1 MKKIM
6 ISLMM
11 VVAVTTTSFAKSNN
25 TDVENTVK
33 SVAEQVKQAPSGT
46 VYGVV
51 ENTMHHIIIA
61 TPFGKYTIEK
71 KDGGVSFM
79 GISAKL
85 VSSKNGVYKVKT
97 SLGNFTV
104 NRRHSR
110 QKPRS
115 YHAHQAV
122 PRGTRDGELVNK
134 RRATRDHEA
143 GNECPNREPQFG
155 QYKKS

>member
-1 MKKIM
+1 M
-6 ISLMM
+6 
-11 VVAVTTTSFAKSNN
+11 ANA
-25 TDVENTVK
+25 VK

-79 GISAKL
+79 GISANL

-104 NRRHSR
+104 NRSILVKNRVPTMPI
-110 QKPRS
+110 KRS
-115 YHAHQAV
+115 L
-122 PRGTRDGELVNK
+122 GEHVM
-134 RRATRDHEA
+134 
-143 GNECPNREPQFG
+143 G
-155 QYKKS
+155 SW

>member
-11 VVAVTTTSFAKSNN
+11 IVAAATTSFAKSNN
-25 TDVENTVK
+25 TDVANAVK

-51 ENTMHHIIIA
+51 ENTKHHIVVN

-79 GISAKL
+79 GMSAKL
-85 VSSKNGVYKVKT
+85 VSAKNGVYQVKS
-97 SLGNFTV
+97 SLGNFSV
-104 NRRHSR
+104 S
-110 QKPRS
+110 
-115 YHAHQAV
+115 
-122 PRGTRDGELVNK
+122 DGEKINWYDLGLIFLRYFLLSK
-134 RRATRDHEA
+134 REYSGLYDR
-143 GNECPNREPQFG
+143 
-155 QYKKS
+155 

>member
-25 TDVENTVK
+25 TDVANAVK

-51 ENTMHHIIIA
+51 ENTKRHIVVK

-85 VSSKNGVYKVKT
+85 VSAKNGVYQVKS
-97 SLGNFTV
+97 SLGNFSV
-104 NRRHSR
+104 NTR
-110 QKPRS
+110 K
-115 YHAHQAV
+115 
-122 PRGTRDGELVNK
+122 GTI
-134 RRATRDHEA
+134 T
-143 GNECPNREPQFG
+143 
-155 QYKKS
+155 KK

>member
-25 TDVENTVK
+25 TDVANAVK

-51 ENTMHHIIIA
+51 ENTKHHIVVN

-85 VSSKNGVYKVKT
+85 VSAKNGVYQVKS
-97 SLGNFTV
+97 SLGNFSV
-104 NRRHSR
+104 NTR
-110 QKPRS
+110 K
-115 YHAHQAV
+115 
-122 PRGTRDGELVNK
+122 GTITK
-134 RRATRDHEA
+134 R
-143 GNECPNREPQFG
+143 
-155 QYKKS
+155 

>member
-25 TDVENTVK
+25 TDVANAVK

-51 ENTMHHIIIA
+51 ENTKHHIVVN

-79 GISAKL
+79 GMSAKL
-85 VSSKNGVYKVKT
+85 VSAKNGVYQVKS
-97 SLGNFTV
+97 SLGNFSV
-104 NRRHSR
+104 N
-110 QKPRS
+110 
-115 YHAHQAV
+115 
-122 PRGTRDGELVNK
+122 TRK
-134 RRATRDHEA
+134 RTITKR
-143 GNECPNREPQFG
+143 
-155 QYKKS
+155 

>member
-1 MKKIM
+1 MKKVM

-25 TDVENTVK
+25 TDMEITVT
-33 SVAEQVKQAPSGT
+33 SVAEQVKQDPSGR
-46 VYGVV
+46 VYGLV
-51 ENTMHHIIIA
+51 ENTIHHIIIA

-71 KDGGVSFM
+71 KDGGISFM

-104 NRRHSR
+104 NRR
-110 QKPRS
+110 K
-115 YHAHQAV
+115 
-122 PRGTRDGELVNK
+122 GTVVKN
-134 RRATRDHEA
+134 
-143 GNECPNREPQFG
+143 
-155 QYKKS
+155 

>member
-1 MKKIM
+1 M

-11 VVAVTTTSFAKSNN
+11 VVAATTTSFAKSNN

-33 SVAEQVKQAPSGT
+33 SVAEQVKQAPS
-46 VYGVV
+46 GVV

-104 NRRHSR
+104 NRR
-110 QKPRS
+110 K
-115 YHAHQAV
+115 
-122 PRGTRDGELVNK
+122 GTI
-134 RRATRDHEA
+134 T
-143 GNECPNREPQFG
+143 
-155 QYKKS
+155 KK